1 MKMHSRKMIA
11 PLIIVISFVSYY
23 LLLVL
28 MMLALHLPAI
38 LNVGII
44 IFSGIVSSIL
54 IWVLIDRIKEIRG
67 GEEDDLGKY

>member
-1 MKMHSRKMIA
+1 MIA